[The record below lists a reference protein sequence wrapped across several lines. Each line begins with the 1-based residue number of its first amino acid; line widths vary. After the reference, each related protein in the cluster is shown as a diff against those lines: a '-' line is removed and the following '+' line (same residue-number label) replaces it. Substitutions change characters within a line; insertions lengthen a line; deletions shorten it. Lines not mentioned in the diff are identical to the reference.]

1 MNFFS
6 INFFEC
12 FNYYYILLSH
22 SSMKNYIF
30 KILIT
35 GNASVG
41 KTSLLRRYVDG
52 MFDELSVMTVGA
64 DFYTKELMFDNARC
78 LIQLWDLGGQERF
91 RYLLENFVM
100 GSRAALLLIDL
111 TRMPLIKDILEWVN
125 IARLHDINLPI
136 LLVGTKIDLEDL
148 IAVDDDS
155 ALHLKNTFNM
165 IDYIKTSAKTGY
177 NVEKVFE
184 ILVKNLVDISKY

>member
-1 MNFFS
+1 MV
-6 INFFEC
+6 
-12 FNYYYILLSH
+12 LHLSH
-22 SSMKNYIF
+22 IIVLTHSNMKNYIF
-30 KILIT
+30 KVLIT

-52 MFDELSVMTVGA
+52 MFDDSTIMTVGV
-64 DFYTKELMFDNARC
+64 DFFTKELFFDNVRC
-78 LIQLWDLGGQERF
+78 QIQLWDLGGQERF

-100 GSRAALLLIDL
+100 GARGALLLIDL
-111 TRMPLIKDILEWVN
+111 TRMPQISDILEWVN

-136 LLVGTKIDLEDL
+136 ILVGTKTDLKDL

-165 IDYIKTSAKTGY
+165 IDYIKTSAKNGD
-177 NVEKVFE
+177 NIEKVFE
-184 ILVKNLVDISKY
+184 TLVKNLVRINNY